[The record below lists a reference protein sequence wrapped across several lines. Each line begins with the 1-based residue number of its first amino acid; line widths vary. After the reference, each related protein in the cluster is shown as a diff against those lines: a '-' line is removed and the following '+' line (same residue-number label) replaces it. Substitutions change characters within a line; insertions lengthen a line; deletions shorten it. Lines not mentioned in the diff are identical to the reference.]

1 MGRLTKSKTDEIRKL
16 REQGYTQKETAE
28 KAGVHLRTVRKYDPS
43 REKPV
48 GPTAEQVDE
57 IERACDELVAKGLL
71 HRENDGW
78 LWITSL
84 GKRVLVRLRQLRKKA
99 VFEFMAEAHRP
110 VSAGEI
116 GTYLDEMDDELLD
129 QALDDVKRP

>member
-1 MGRLTKSKTDEIRKL
+1 MGRLTKSKIDEIAKL

-28 KAGVHLRTVRKYDPS
+28 KAGVHLRTVHKYDPL

-48 GPTAEQVDE
+48 GPTAEQVKE
-57 IERACDELVAKGLL
+57 IEQACDELVAKGVLQ
-71 HRENDGW
+71 RYSDGR
-78 LWITSL
+78 LWFTSL